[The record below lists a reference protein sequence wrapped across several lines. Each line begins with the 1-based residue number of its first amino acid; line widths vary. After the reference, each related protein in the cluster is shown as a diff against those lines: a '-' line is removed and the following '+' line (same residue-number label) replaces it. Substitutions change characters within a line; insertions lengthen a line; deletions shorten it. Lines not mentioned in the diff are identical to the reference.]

1 MTIAD
6 RIFAS
11 VGTESD
17 DEALRKAASLRRLAI
32 GATAAHAWVS
42 FSRNEVTSLRS
53 LLLVAAVI
61 LTTCLLGSFWSVT
74 RTRAAWLAFAVCALR
89 IVATWPHAYNHLV
102 LETLLLAAVAG
113 LRPDDAHEDRLL
125 LQCCRWLA
133 AIVLFWSGVQK
144 VLHGC
149 YFEGQF
155 LALTAATNVSFATPL
170 AWIAADEIERLRQL
184 LPLRAGAGP
193 FTFTSPALVL
203 ASNLVWISEIALG
216 LALLQTS
223 LRKPAALS
231 ALIVLVTIQIVAHE
245 LVFGFWMALLLA
257 LVAPARAFRLLE
269 PAAWVA
275 LLLILVVAFALPG
288 FWMN

>member
-17 DEALRKAASLRRLAI
+17 DDATRKAASLRRLAI

-42 FSRNEVTSLRS
+42 FSRNEVDSLRS

-61 LTTCLLGSFWSVT
+61 LTMCFAGSFWSVT
-74 RTRAAWLAFAVCALR
+74 RARAARLAFVACVVR

-113 LRPDDAHEDRLL
+113 LRHDDVREDRLL
-125 LQCCRWLA
+125 LQWARWLA
-133 AIVLFWSGVQK
+133 VAVLFWSGVQK

-155 LALTAATNVSFATPL
+155 LALTAATNASFATPL
-170 AWIAADEIERLRQL
+170 TWIAAGEIDRLRQL
-184 LPLRAGAGP
+184 LPLRVGAGP
-193 FTFTSPALVL
+193 FTFTSPSLLL

-231 ALIVLVTIQIVAHE
+231 ALIVLVTIQVVAHE

-269 PAAWVA
+269 PVAWVA
-275 LLLILVVAFALPG
+275 LLLILLVAFTLPD